1 MAESEGQG
9 AAAPRAGFRQKM
21 VTWVAAL
28 SLPVIALGNFS
39 EAVMIVEDT
48 VDRVVSTFTNLPEY
62 EDLSYLRAGIS
73 RDYVRE
79 IFGTPQVNRDLGDGL
94 GAEYYF
100 DKKYLLTL
108 LVRSG
113 EVTAFTVIS
122 LQDDFSPEVFEEW
135 GGPLGEFTFAA
146 LKGMPGEFLVDWT
159 KNSALYL
166 ELVNLGGGSLNQKA
180 YAGWVNYG
188 AGAEAAGLSKLYQS
202 VLTDEATE
210 KARAAVRESV
220 RPNLYGWGRLSL
232 ADIRN
237 SILSPTD
244 LAHYLSAY
252 QK

>member
-1 MAESEGQG
+1 MSDKVEQG
-9 AAAPRAGFRQKM
+9 AAAPKAGFRQKM

-39 EAVMIVEDT
+39 EAVMIVEDS

-62 EDLSYLRAGIS
+62 EDLSFLRAGID
-73 RDYVRE
+73 RDYARE
-79 IFGTPQVNRDLGDGL
+79 IFGMPQVSKDLGAGL
-94 GAEYYF
+94 SAEYYF
-100 DKKYLLTL
+100 HKKYLLTL
-108 LVRSG
+108 LVKSG

-122 LQDDFSPEVFEEW
+122 LQEGFAPQVFDDW
-135 GGPLGEFTFAA
+135 GGPLGEFTFAS
-146 LKGMPGEFLVDWT
+146 LKGMPGDFVVDWT

-188 AGAEAAGLSKLYQS
+188 AGAEAAGLSALYKS
-202 VLTDEATE
+202 VLTGEATE
-210 KARAAVRESV
+210 SSRNSVREAV
-220 RPNLYGWGRLSL
+220 RPNLYGWGHLSL

-237 SILSPTD
+237 SILGPTD

-252 QK
+252 Q